1 MRDPIK
7 VAHYT
12 YVLKMAETM
21 QAEDVS
27 SRDGS
32 AWVRLPLATLNG
44 LLDQRFKSLEQET
57 RQLRDEL
64 AQTHAALA
72 TVHTG
77 MIRMSAE
84 LRQQSAL
91 DNEQLRNEI
100 KQITAALAGLKD
112 GATVTLRTSEVT
124 FAPKQPAPTPT
135 ETILTLP
142 AGAAVVD
149 GSVRSASRPR
159 PPGAQGSSVPFK
171 KPTYASPPPPP
182 SPTTGA
188 AQSVRGAP
196 ASRAS
201 HPPPP
206 PSLNRSQAEAPK
218 SPPLPPSAAKVR
230 SLSDRLLRMLG
241 VSVPVK

>member
-1 MRDPIK
+1 MRDSIK

-12 YVLKMAETM
+12 YVLKMVETT

-44 LLDQRFKSLEQET
+44 LLDQRLKSLEQET

-72 TVHTG
+72 TVQTG

-84 LRQQSAL
+84 LRQQNAL

-135 ETILTLP
+135 EPILTLP

-149 GSVRSASRPR
+149 GSVRSAPRPR
-159 PPGAQGSSVPFK
+159 PPVAQGSSVPFK

-182 SPTTGA
+182 KAGA
-188 AQSVRGAP
+188 ASSVRGTS

-206 PSLNRSQAEAPK
+206 PPLNRSQADAPK